1 MKLED
6 FLAKESVIA
15 ELYARER
22 QEVLHELAKVLCKED
37 PGLQPEEVYQIFQ
50 EREKLGSTGIGE
62 GVAIPHGKSPYVKR
76 MLVGFGRSSKGI
88 DFASQDGEP
97 TYLFFALLAPENAAG
112 LHLKLLAKLSRI
124 LKNRAFREKLIASR
138 SAEDLYQLLINEED
152 AL

>member
-15 ELYARER
+15 ELHARGRDEA
-22 QEVLHELAKVLCKED
+22 LHELSKVLCKTD
-37 PGLQPEEVYQIFQ
+37 PVLQESEVYEIFQ

-62 GVAIPHGKSPYVKR
+62 GVAIPHGKSAHVKK
-76 MLVGFGRSSKGI
+76 MLVSFGRSSEGI

-97 TYLFFALLAPENAAG
+97 THLFFALLAPENAAG

-124 LKNRAFREKLIASR
+124 LKNRSFREKLIQAST
-138 SAEDLYQLLINEED
+138 AEDLYQLLINEEG